1 MATCIAHPRR
11 APMITTATLCV
22 PIARI
27 CGLLCL
33 CLGLSLGLAP
43 DSSQAQVV
51 LRWGTS
57 PREAV
62 AVRPGAELRT
72 FDWTVH
78 ADATGEAFFL
88 DPGADDLRPLQMD
101 PDFNLA
107 QRAEA
112 LDGVYGNKEL
122 AFDGDPLTSWR
133 DRGYKCTWI
142 RAGCNDIFANVGT
155 NNIDLRGQFLIDRVV
170 LRSGVS
176 DPALTVHDFRIHLN
190 PSLPKSL
197 FCCAL
202 MGPAIADVRDNR
214 NQVRE
219 IQVSSQERTRF
230 FQLTVGESDVGW
242 EIHDIEVY
250 GRGFVERATFT
261 SDVVTFDRPMAWGDL
276 RWSADQGIG
285 ARVRIQ
291 TRTGT
296 DPNATR
302 YWRFTGRD
310 LDKQEVSRARYDK
323 LSPGERAGTSYDH
336 EHWSFWSE
344 PYELADSN
352 GTQMLSPGPRQFFQF
367 RVDFQPEQ
375 SGGVV
380 RSLELDAWPPAAA
393 TLVGEIC
400 PAAAQAGT
408 TSQYTYALRPTIS
421 AQHSGFDR
429 LEISS
434 LSFLGAVHEVR
445 IADEVVDWEAEISE
459 SHRLVV
465 RLPHLQASDSGTLVE
480 VDFDAQV
487 LRYGA
492 SFDGRVWHSAQTPP
506 MTQRVDPGDA
516 TSEFEGNRLSV
527 ATAEQSDRLLH
538 VETIPRVFTPNGD
551 GVNDQLTIEY
561 DILEMTGAASISVG
575 IHDLTGRVIR
585 SLHRGQEGVGRYRQ
599 EWDGTDNGGRPLP
612 PGVYLIRLVMITDG
626 SNDART
632 EIVHVVR

>member
-1 MATCIAHPRR
+1 
-11 APMITTATLCV
+11 MITTSTLYV
-22 PIARI
+22 TVARI

-33 CLGLSLGLAP
+33 CLGLSLGLVPAAI
-43 DSSQAQVV
+43 QAQVV
-51 LRWGTS
+51 LRWGTA
-57 PREAV
+57 PQEAV
-62 AVRPGAELRT
+62 AVRAGAELRT

-78 ADATGEAFFL
+78 ANATGEASFL
-88 DPGADDLRPLQMD
+88 DPRANDLRPLQMD

-112 LDGVYGNKEL
+112 LDGVYDNKER

-142 RAGCNDIFANVGT
+142 RSGCSDIFASVGT
-155 NNIDLRGQFLIDRVV
+155 HDIDLRGQFLVDRVV

-190 PSLPKSL
+190 PELPKSL
-197 FCCAL
+197 WCCPL
-202 MGPAIADVRDNR
+202 MGPVIADVRDNR
-214 NQVRE
+214 EQIRE
-219 IQVSSQERTRF
+219 IQLSSQERTRF

-276 RWSADQGIG
+276 RWSADQGDG

-296 DPNATR
+296 DADATR
-302 YWRFTGRD
+302 HWRFTGRD
-310 LDKQEVSRARYDK
+310 LNKEEVSRGGYGK

-344 PYELADSN
+344 PHDLADSS

-380 RSLELDAWPPAAA
+380 RSFELAAWPPAAA
-393 TLVGEIC
+393 ALVGEIW
-400 PAAAQAGT
+400 PAAAPAGT
-408 TSQYTYALRPTIS
+408 TRQYTYALRPTIT

-434 LSFLGAVHEVR
+434 LSFLGAVQQVR

-459 SHRLVV
+459 AHRLVV
-465 RLPHLQASDSGTLVE
+465 RLPHLQARDSGTLVE

-506 MTQRVDPGDA
+506 MTPPMAQRVDPGDA
-516 TSEFEGNRLSV
+516 TAEFEGNRLSV

-538 VETIPRVFTPNGD
+538 VETNPRVLTPNGD
-551 GVNDQLTIEY
+551 GVNDELTIEY
-561 DILEMTGAASISVG
+561 DILEMTGAAALSMGV
-575 IHDLTGRVIR
+575 HDLSGRLVR
-585 SLHRGQEGVGRYRQ
+585 HLHRGQEGVGRYRR
-599 EWDGTDNGGRPLP
+599 EWDGTDDGGRVLP
-612 PGVYLIRLVMITDG
+612 PGVYLIRLVLTTDG
-626 SNDART
+626 SSGART